1 MKLLLLSKKFPYPL
15 RDGESQAIHGL
26 SKSLSELGV
35 EVSLLAMNTSKHFFE
50 GTELPKETSHFKEV
64 RTVNV
69 CTKLK
74 AKDAA
79 HNLLLWKSYHISRFD
94 QTAYHLELQRWL
106 NEENF
111 DVIQLETLYLA
122 PYVETIRRV
131 APDALISMRA
141 HNVEFEIW
149 QRVCENIN
157 FLPKRWYM
165 RMLTSQLCQYEKDHL
180 NTYDLLLPITSRDD
194 DHFRSMGFNGI
205 SHVLPIGLDT
215 ADVAPNYDTY
225 RAAPSLAFIGSL
237 DWTPNLEGLEWF
249 VEKVWPQIHAAYP
262 EVIFHIAGRNMPDS
276 MRKLERTNIIVHGE
290 VPDSNAFLNAHSISI
305 VPLLSG
311 SGMRAKILQSMALGR
326 TVVTTSVG
334 LEGIDARD
342 NKEVLIADP
351 PEAFAKVVINCLA
364 NARQLESIGRA
375 AVQLFEDRYDRHNM
389 AERLIETYHRQLA
402 QRNQQRLKSINK
414 TSGVA

>member
-35 EVSLLAMNTSKHFFE
+35 EVSLLAMNTSKHFFD
-50 GTELPKETSHFKEV
+50 GDELPAEMNHFKEV
-64 RTVNV
+64 RTVNI

-74 AKDAA
+74 AKDAIR
-79 HNLLLWKSYHISRFD
+79 NLILWKSYHISRFD
-94 QTAYHLELQRWL
+94 QLSYHEALQKWL
-106 NEENF
+106 GETQF

-122 PYVETIRRV
+122 PYVETIRTA

-141 HNVEFEIW
+141 HNVEYEIW
-149 QRVCENIN
+149 QRVCENIG

-165 RMLTSQLCQYEKDHL
+165 QMLTKQLCQYEKEKL
-180 NTYDLLLPITSRDD
+180 NSYDLLLPITKRDD
-194 DHFRSMGFNGI
+194 NHFREMGFNGI

-225 RAAPSLAFIGSL
+225 HAPPSLAFIGSL
-237 DWTPNLEGLEWF
+237 DWLPNLEGLQWF
-249 VEKVWPQIHAAYP
+249 VDKVWPNIHANYP
-262 EVIFHIAGRNMPDS
+262 EVTFHIAGRNMPDN
-276 MRKLERTNIIVHGE
+276 MKKLQKPNIIVHGE
-290 VPDSNAFLNAHSISI
+290 VPDSNAFLNSHSISI

-334 LEGIDARD
+334 LEGIDAQD
-342 NKEVLIADP
+342 GKEVLIADP
-351 PEAFAKVVINCLA
+351 PAAFAQVVCQCLA
-364 NARQLESIGRA
+364 DAKKLEGIGRA
-375 AVQLFEDRYDRHNM
+375 AVELFATQYDRLNM
-389 AERLIETYHRQLA
+389 AEKLVETYHRQLA
-402 QRNQQRLKSINK
+402 QRK
-414 TSGVA
+414 TLIKKPIS